1 MLKFILNKIRQ
12 ESPSPQA
19 EWRQLNK
26 HRKKWRQS
34 NGHNYTILQRIVPF
48 DVVTVGKHSYGP
60 LDIRYFGA
68 ENEKLVIGNYCS
80 IAEGA
85 VFLLGGGHPTNTLT
99 TYPFKVLIARECEYE
114 ALSKG
119 PIVVEDDVWIG
130 CNALILSGVTI
141 GRGAI
146 VGAGTVVSKDIP
158 PYSIVVGN
166 PARVIRNRFDEK
178 TIEYLRNKILDID
191 LAEIPLASLYKP
203 INSLDDLKTII

>member
-1 MLKFILNKIRQ
+1 MLKFILNRIRRRPPSHQ
-12 ESPSPQA
+12 E
-19 EWRQLNK
+19 
-26 HRKKWRQS
+26 KWRLA
-34 NGHNYTILQRIVPF
+34 NGHNSTTLCRVVPF
-48 DVVTVGKHSYGP
+48 DIVMVGKHSYGP

-99 TYPFKVLIARECEYE
+99 TYPFKVLVAQECQYE

-119 PIVVEDDVWIG
+119 PIVLEDDVWIG

-146 VGAGTVVSKDIP
+146 VGAGAVVAKDIP

-166 PARVIRNRFDEK
+166 PARIVKKRFDEK
-178 TIEYLRNKILDID
+178 TIEYLLEKMPVLDLD
-191 LAEIPLASLYKP
+191 TIPLPSLYKP
-203 INSLDDLKTII
+203 ITCLEDLKIIV